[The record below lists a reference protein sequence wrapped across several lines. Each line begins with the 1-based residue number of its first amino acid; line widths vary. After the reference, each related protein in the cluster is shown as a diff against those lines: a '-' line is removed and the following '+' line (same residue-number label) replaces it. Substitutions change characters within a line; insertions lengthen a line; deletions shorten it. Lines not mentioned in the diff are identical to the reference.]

1 MLCEKQNLKPLLIIE
16 LDDNTHNYENRR
28 IRDDF
33 VNQSLV
39 QSGYKVLRIRN
50 LDKTKIE
57 QTVTEILTNK
67 LPAVFYV

>member
-1 MLCEKQNLKPLLIIE
+1 MKIE
-16 LDDNTHNYENRR
+16 
-28 IRDDF
+28 
-33 VNQSLV
+33 SLV